1 MATSVSLRFY
11 KTDKL
16 SGNIFQKDCHLGLI
30 FVVSHFPIRTF
41 DGEIYAVLA
50 DDEANQLFVGS
61 TEIVGKDFP
70 SLTPRC
76 PQVHLFEREMAEQFD
91 LNKGFLNGP
100 FFTMF
105 RTKSIPKFR
114 TNPAY
119 KPVVYTIP
127 KKKANGIVYEEWLGR
142 GPLRYELMYEL
153 KFISNFREYTNHF
166 ETQIREY
173 FCNKRNI
180 IICNNERFSIG
191 PADQDTLAELEI
203 VDRDDVQEGTL
214 YVLTFSL
221 KLECFTRDME
231 NIQKRERHNKYTQIG
246 RAHV

>member
-1 MATSVSLRFY
+1 MLQHDPKER
-11 KTDKL
+11 
-16 SGNIFQKDCHLGLI
+16 
-30 FVVSHFPIRTF
+30 
-41 DGEIYAVLA
+41 LA
-50 DDEANQLFVGS
+50 WKEVFEHELFV
-61 TEIVGKDFP
+61 E
-70 SLTPRC
+70 
-76 PQVHLFEREMAEQFD
+76 
-91 LNKGFLNGP
+91 
-100 FFTMF
+100 
-105 RTKSIPKFR
+105 
-114 TNPAY
+114 
-119 KPVVYTIP
+119 

-231 NIQKRERHNKYTQIG
+231 NIQKRERHNKYTLDITVQESPSQFVKDSTLEILAD
-246 RAHV
+246 RIEIDMNPYPYSHPDISDASTTPNPENL